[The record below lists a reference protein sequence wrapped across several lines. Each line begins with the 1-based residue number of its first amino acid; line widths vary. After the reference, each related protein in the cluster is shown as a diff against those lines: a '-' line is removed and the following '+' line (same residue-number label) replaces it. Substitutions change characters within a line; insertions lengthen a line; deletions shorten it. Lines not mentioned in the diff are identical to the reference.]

1 MITKKLISLLATT
14 LLMSVTFVSP
24 VFAAP
29 IEVPT
34 PTVQSIW
41 NHVQDM
47 INSKDSAPPVR
58 GPVDVRTPVPADV
71 PASAPADV
79 PAPAPAEDP
88 APAPAEDPAPEKM
101 PEPQPIPQ
109 PQPKP
114 EPQPQPKPEPQPAPQ
129 PKPETKPEAG
139 QQFSQF
145 QKRVV
150 ELVNIE
156 RQKEGLQPL
165 SADALLM
172 KGAAAKSQDM
182 VQNGYFSHNSPKYGS
197 PFAMMKTFG
206 ISYRYAGENIA
217 SGQAS
222 PESVVRAWMNSPGHR
237 ANIMSSKFNKI
248 GVGYAYTTG
257 GSYHHFWTQWFT
269 S

>member
-1 MITKKLISLLATT
+1 MIIKKLLSLLATT
-14 LLMSVTFVSP
+14 LLLSVTFVSP
-24 VFAAP
+24 VFAAS
-29 IEVPT
+29 IEVPA
-34 PTVQSIW
+34 PNVQSIW

-47 INSKDSAPPVR
+47 INGQDSAPS
-58 GPVDVRTPVPADV
+58 PAT
-71 PASAPADV
+71 ADV
-79 PAPAPAEDP
+79 PAPQP
-88 APAPAEDPAPEKM
+88 K
-101 PEPQPIPQ
+101 PEPQPEPQPVPQ

-114 EPQPQPKPEPQPAPQ
+114 EPQPEPQQ
-129 PKPETKPEAG
+129 KPVAG

-156 RQKEGLQPL
+156 RQQEGLQPL
-165 SADALLM
+165 SADPLLM
-172 KGAAAKSQDM
+172 KGATAKSQDM
-182 VQNGYFSHNSPKYGS
+182 VDNGYFSHNSPKYGS
-197 PFAMMKTFG
+197 PFNMMKTFG

>member
-101 PEPQPIPQ
+101 PE
-109 PQPKP
+109 
-114 EPQPQPKPEPQPAPQ
+114 PQ